1 MYLPPLQPVS
11 NSDIRVCGDVT
22 IHPTASIARG
32 VILQAAPNSSIVI
45 EAEVCIGMGAIINAY
60 QGSIKIES
68 GAILGSGVLIIGAGK
83 IGTNSCIG
91 SSTTIFNASVSPLT
105 VIVPGSIV
113 GDTSRKELNSSS
125 KGNGSSPGSL
135 PETSPGLGIDEPHK
149 ACTPHQ
155 LENSQATEQNN
166 SSQLDETENSQN
178 LLTNENK
185 TAVEND
191 DFWAETFLESQLS
204 KVNNNVVQEKKVDE
218 SSSVSTPELNG
229 FGKIDLENHQ
239 IETQPNSSSV
249 VGQVYINQLL
259 LTLFPQGQAWKKNS
273 SKEDG

>member
-22 IHPTASIARG
+22 IHPTASIASG
-32 VILQAAPNSSIVI
+32 VILQAAPNSSIII

-60 QGSIKIES
+60 QGTIKIES

-83 IGTNSCIG
+83 IGTNACIG
-91 SSTTIFNASVSPLT
+91 SATTIFNTSVSPLT

-113 GDTSRKELNSSS
+113 GDTSRKELTT
-125 KGNGSSPGSL
+125 PF
-135 PETSPGLGIDEPHK
+135 EDE
-149 ACTPHQ
+149 ACTPCQ
-155 LENSQATEQNN
+155 IQASQATEQNN
-166 SSQLDETENSQN
+166 SAQLDETENSQN
-178 LLTNENK
+178 LSTNEN
-185 TAVEND
+185 TTVLEND
-191 DFWAETFLESQLS
+191 DFWAETFLESQLPTI
-204 KVNNNVVQEKKVDE
+204 NNNVVEEKQVDE
-218 SSSVSTPELNG
+218 SPSVSIPELNG

-239 IETQPNSSSV
+239 IETQPNPSSV

-273 SKEDG
+273 PKEVE